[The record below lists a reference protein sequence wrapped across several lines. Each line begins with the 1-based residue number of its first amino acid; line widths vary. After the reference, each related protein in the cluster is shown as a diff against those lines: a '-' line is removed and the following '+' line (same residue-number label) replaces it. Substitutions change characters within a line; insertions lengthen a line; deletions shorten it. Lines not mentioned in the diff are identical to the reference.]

1 MTSIG
6 PNAFSTC
13 SALKLLVLPD
23 NITYLG
29 TNALKGVAGT
39 LYVKEGTL
47 TEQTLKQ
54 NGYEY
59 KYYVESTM
67 INRAPVIEADDQT
80 LTVDDSFDPMADVS
94 AFDAEEGDLTDQIR
108 IIVNTV
114 DMTKAGT
121 YTVAYQVIDSQGAK
135 AVKYIKVVVKE
146 KTDGDHKDETESSE
160 KNEVDTSVFDHSD
173 FWIIT
178 SFVSAFALGLSAL
191 TKRRKSE

>member
-1 MTSIG
+1 
-6 PNAFSTC
+6 
-13 SALKLLVLPD
+13 
-23 NITYLG
+23 
-29 TNALKGVAGT
+29 
-39 LYVKEGTL
+39 
-47 TEQTLKQ
+47 
-54 NGYEY
+54 
-59 KYYVESTM
+59 
-67 INRAPVIEADDQT
+67 
-80 LTVDDSFDPMADVS
+80 MADVS